1 MCTVYLFLYQQ
12 TLTEMS
18 GSMSRVKVCCWRFFR
33 VSFIL
38 LSLKFLL
45 VNLSKSLSLSVEGCS
60 GQKRV
65 VLPPW
70 PPWRRRPWLFKS
82 PRNDTTRNWWWVAI
96 CRKKSLLLTCTRDS
110 QGFSAT
116 LPSSNF
122 WWRCSRNESSRKR
135 NRVKRLHITVCKN
148 HQNPKLRS
156 YIHIW
161 SLYKKKPESIW
172 NGALWLDDS
181 FQKCRGYQFY
191 KFWP

>member
-1 MCTVYLFLYQQ
+1 MTFRYQINWSPKKLCIAKNCKHQPQLLTMCVPWTLFLYQQ

-82 PRNDTTRNWWWVAI
+82 PRIDTRNWWWVAI

-122 WWRCSRNESSRKR
+122 WWRRCSRNESSKE
-135 NRVKRLHITVCKN
+135 KQSQTYYCM
-148 HQNPKLRS
+148 
-156 YIHIW
+156 
-161 SLYKKKPESIW
+161 
-172 NGALWLDDS
+172 
-181 FQKCRGYQFY
+181 
-191 KFWP
+191 